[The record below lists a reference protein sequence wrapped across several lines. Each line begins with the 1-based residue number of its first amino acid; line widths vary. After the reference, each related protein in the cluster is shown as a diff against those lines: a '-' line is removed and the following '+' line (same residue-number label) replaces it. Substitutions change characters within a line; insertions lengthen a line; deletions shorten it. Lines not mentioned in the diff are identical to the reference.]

1 MSLEKNG
8 TGVKIT
14 HAAVKVKNVK
24 NSMNFFSEVLGMK
37 PAWAGQEDWGML
49 KNNGTTLALIEEK
62 DLVHPPHIGCVV
74 PNKEDV
80 DRVYIQIKNSDA
92 TDVEMPKDHR
102 DQSRSFY
109 FKDPDGNQF
118 ELLWLPEHLTR

>member
-1 MSLEKNG
+1 MSDQKK
-8 TGVKIT
+8 TDVKVT

-24 NSMNFFSEVLGMK
+24 SAMSFFSETLGMK
-37 PAWAGQEDWGML
+37 PAWAGQTDWGML

-62 DLVHPPHIGCVV
+62 DPVHPPHIGLVV
-74 PNKEDV
+74 EKKEDV
-80 DRVYIQIKNSDA
+80 DAVYERLKSSGALDIE
-92 TDVEMPKDHR
+92 TPKDHR

>member
-1 MSLEKNG
+1 MNSKNN
-8 TGVKIT
+8 TGVKLT

-24 NSMNFFSEVLGMK
+24 SSMSFFSEVLGMK
-37 PAWAGQEDWGML
+37 AAWAGQTDWGML
-49 KNNGTTLALIEEK
+49 KNDGTTLALIEEN
-62 DLVHPPHIGCVV
+62 DLVHPPHVGLVV
-74 PNKEDV
+74 ANKEDV
-80 DRVYIQIKNSDA
+80 DRLYAQLKDSA
-92 TDVEMPKDHR
+92 ASDVELPKDHR